1 MAAIC
6 VSYVWQILFSQ
17 REGHGPNPRLPTKMR
32 VWRDFQDVKDRSKG
46 RLPVGGDSHGEGKVT
61 RVFENSCGA
70 ATTLRLAL
78 QRDGVGEPAPR
89 GRNYTA
95 EPHGGP
101 LYPAG
106 QVRWAHI
113 HPFPVTWTQIHF
125 SGPPKIR
132 DGGHADLLVFVQ
144 IAHSPTERWPLL

>member
-61 RVFENSCGA
+61 RVLENSCGA

-89 GRNYTA
+89 GRNHTA
-95 EPHGGP
+95 GLCIPQARCDGHTST
-101 LYPAG
+101 
-106 QVRWAHI
+106 
-113 HPFPVTWTQIHF
+113 PFQSRGHKSTSPGLLK
-125 SGPPKIR
+125 SGMV
-132 DGGHADLLVFVQ
+132 AT
-144 IAHSPTERWPLL
+144 PTSSSLCK